1 MFRHLCRFNCVRIRR
16 LRSYQAVGMDELI
29 KLAKELKDDK
39 TDIDSKLTEMTD
51 KLQKMTGTI
60 H

>member
-1 MFRHLCRFNCVRIRR
+1 
-16 LRSYQAVGMDELI
+16 MDELI

-51 KLQKMTGTI
+51 KLQKMSGTVYSNF
-60 H
+60 